1 MGVIELENWK
11 RGRFLLDLEDA
22 PPFQQSKIR
31 IFGKTHC
38 SKLNFSLKSLGWD
51 CPLDIK
57 TQRLFWDWKLD
68 EKSETIEIDW
78 TA

>member
-11 RGRFLLDLEDA
+11 QGRFLLDLEDA
-22 PPFQQSKIR
+22 PFQQSKIR

-57 TQRLFWDWKLD
+57 TPKAIF
-68 EKSETIEIDW
+68 ETGN
-78 TA
+78 